1 MAMIPGDERELL
13 LPLYA
18 GLHERPVWTTFL
30 ARLRARTRATRTV
43 LIIGAP
49 DQTARAVIHQSP
61 AHSPESLESLVAALP
76 LPMNAMR
83 PGRVY
88 ALDESPDPPSPTPD
102 QPRIAYGRLLR
113 IAPAEDLH
121 AWLFL
126 LHDRADFAAADS
138 ALLSGLAPH
147 LSVAIETALRLDLLS
162 LRAEMAED
170 ALALLGIAQA
180 ALNADGQVIAGTLPA
195 TDGAPRALTAPLAR
209 ACTQLA
215 GQPGHTRLVLRHAD
229 SKAPALLLRLPAPQG
244 LSIKPPAAA
253 IATFRHARREDPVSG
268 ARILAATLGISTRE
282 AQLAEALS
290 RGVPLAEAGAAL
302 GLTRETARSY
312 SKRIYAKTGTSGQAD
327 LVRLVLTGLAP
338 LA

>member
-30 ARLRARTRATRTV
+30 ARLRARTGATRTV

-88 ALDESPDPPSPTPD
+88 ALDESPVPPSPTPD

-209 ACTQLA
+209 AFGAARHKAARSCDRHLPTCPA
-215 GQPGHTRLVLRHAD
+215 RRPGQRRADTRGHLGH
-229 SKAPALLLRLPAPQG
+229 
-244 LSIKPPAAA
+244 
-253 IATFRHARREDPVSG
+253 FHARSAIGRGFVARGAAGRGWRGAWPHARDGAQLFQAHLRQDRHIGAGRSG
-268 ARILAATLGISTRE
+268 ALGADR
-282 AQLAEALS
+282 L
-290 RGVPLAEAGAAL
+290 GAARL
-302 GLTRETARSY
+302 
-312 SKRIYAKTGTSGQAD
+312 SGGA
-327 LVRLVLTGLAP
+327 
-338 LA
+338 

>member
-30 ARLRARTRATRTV
+30 ARLRARTGATRTV

-147 LSVAIETALRLDLLS
+147 LSVAIET
-162 LRAEMAED
+162 
-170 ALALLGIAQA
+170 
-180 ALNADGQVIAGTLPA
+180 DGQVIAGTLPA

-215 GQPGHTRLVLRHAD
+215 GQPSHTRLVLRQAD

-244 LSIKPPAAA
+244 LAIKPPAAV
-253 IATFRHARREDPVSG
+253 IATFRHARREDLVSG